1 MKKRI
6 FASLLAVSMLVGSLA
21 ACSNPGSQD
30 SSGSST
36 SSAESSEPTVETRDI
51 NGLTLPICEDKQEI
65 SVLLVYDGNVV
76 DNLNDIAGVQA
87 MEEATNVHV
96 NWTTYTQAE
105 MPERFQQLLA
115 TGEYFD
121 IMFPGGVESY
131 PGGYEQGIEDGVLI
145 DMDSHIQEYMPNY
158 LSLLNSNE
166 EAMKQA
172 KSTDG
177 KLHAVRVI
185 KGTDEIV
192 QGPGAIMG
200 PAYRADILEEMDED
214 VPETVEELHQLLIK
228 CRDRGMSAPMTLQN
242 DGGTTLSLAWGI
254 NTDWSTHYWQYDT
267 ETQTVVYPPFAE
279 NWDDYLD
286 TMRDWYA
293 EGLIDKNFTVGS
305 PLLSGDYSNFEN
317 DQSLFIDTWFSTV
330 MGSEL
335 YTQGFISNEKVDV
348 KPIAGIV
355 RNKGDKIVKCSWDA
369 LLGQTVFVT
378 TQAEDRIDIISKWLD
393 YWYTPEAIKY
403 KYYGIEGESYTIG
416 NGGSIEFTDQIL
428 NNPDG
433 LSISDA
439 LSRFA
444 LRSYFGYQSSTGE
457 NSVPIAA
464 AKNGS
469 VPMIE
474 AVEVW
479 ASPEVTI
486 HMPEATL
493 NAEESE
499 YVNKY
504 MTDITTL
511 MQERMVKYIMGTD
524 TESHDA
530 FREKLKSHNIEEC
543 TKRYQDAVDRYNA
556 K

>member
-254 NTDWSTHYWQYDT
+254 NTD
-267 ETQTVVYPPFAE
+267 
-279 NWDDYLD
+279 
-286 TMRDWYA
+286 
-293 EGLIDKNFTVGS
+293 
-305 PLLSGDYSNFEN
+305 
-317 DQSLFIDTWFSTV
+317 
-330 MGSEL
+330 
-335 YTQGFISNEKVDV
+335 
-348 KPIAGIV
+348 
-355 RNKGDKIVKCSWDA
+355 
-369 LLGQTVFVT
+369 
-378 TQAEDRIDIISKWLD
+378 
-393 YWYTPEAIKY
+393 
-403 KYYGIEGESYTIG
+403 
-416 NGGSIEFTDQIL
+416 
-428 NNPDG
+428 
-433 LSISDA
+433 
-439 LSRFA
+439 
-444 LRSYFGYQSSTGE
+444 
-457 NSVPIAA
+457 
-464 AKNGS
+464 
-469 VPMIE
+469 
-474 AVEVW
+474 
-479 ASPEVTI
+479 
-486 HMPEATL
+486 
-493 NAEESE
+493 
-499 YVNKY
+499 
-504 MTDITTL
+504 
-511 MQERMVKYIMGTD
+511 
-524 TESHDA
+524 
-530 FREKLKSHNIEEC
+530 
-543 TKRYQDAVDRYNA
+543 
-556 K
+556 